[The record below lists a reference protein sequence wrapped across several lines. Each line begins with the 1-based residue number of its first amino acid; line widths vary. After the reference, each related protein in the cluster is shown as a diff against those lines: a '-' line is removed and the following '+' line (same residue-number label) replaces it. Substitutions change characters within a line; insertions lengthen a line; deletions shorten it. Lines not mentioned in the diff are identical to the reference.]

1 MMRITKRAA
10 LLAAALSISLLQI
23 GAAVYAQTPIAGTH
37 APGAKDTPV
46 AARKDGRTG
55 PLLDGLG
62 KHTHK
67 VTTSSPLAQQYFNQ
81 GLALTYGFNHAEA
94 IRAFKEA
101 IRLDPDCAMAYWGV
115 ATALGPNI
123 NAAMDNA
130 AAKEA
135 YAVLQE
141 AQKRMSRAT
150 EKEKAFISALAKR
163 YTDKPVA
170 DRKPLD
176 KAYAEA
182 MKEVA
187 KRFPDDVDALTLY
200 AESVMNTMPWDYWTK
215 KERAPKPGTLEV
227 IAALERALALNPEHP
242 GANHFYI
249 HIVEA
254 SHFPERAL
262 SAAHRLP
269 DVAPAAGHLVHMP
282 AHIYIRVGKYHDAVL
297 VNEKSI
303 RADNDYLAQC
313 RRQGY
318 YPMAYVPHN
327 HHFLW
332 LAATMEGN
340 SAKAMLGAEGTAGH
354 VDKKILGP
362 AETGPLQHFTTI
374 PTYAKVRFGKWD
386 EILALPAPEKNLLY
400 PTGVWRY
407 ARGMAFARKGKY
419 NEAKAELARLAAIA
433 SDKQLEPVMV
443 GLNAAVPV
451 LKVAAEALA
460 GELAYEQGDYA
471 TAIRHLEKA
480 VEMEADFTYDEPP
493 PFHYPVRQ
501 SLGAVLLAAGRP
513 SEAEKVYRED
523 LKQNPENGWSLF
535 GLLQSL
541 RAVGNTELAAEVES
555 RFREAWKHADV
566 ILTSSRF

>member
-1 MMRITKRAA
+1 MRITK
-10 LLAAALSISLLQI
+10 LAAFLAATISVGALAIN
-23 GAAVYAQTPIAGTH
+23 AVYAQTPIAGAHKT
-37 APGAKDTPV
+37 DQPV
-46 AARKDGRTG
+46 KPRLDGRTG

-135 YAVLQE
+135 YASLQE
-141 AQKRMSRAT
+141 AQKRMGGAT
-150 EKEKAFISALAKR
+150 EKEKAFITALAKR

-187 KRFPDDVDALTLY
+187 KRYPDDVDALTLY
-200 AESVMNTMPWDYWTK
+200 AESVMNTMPWAYWTK
-215 KERAPKPGTLEV
+215 KDRKPNPGTLEV
-227 IAALERALALNPEHP
+227 VAALERALALSPEHP

-269 DVAPAAGHLVHMP
+269 DIAPAAGHLVHMP
-282 AHIYIRVGKYHDAVL
+282 SHIYVRVGKYHDAAL

-340 SAKAMLGAEGTAGH
+340 SAKAMIGAEGTAGH
-354 VDKKILGP
+354 VDRKILGP
-362 AETGPLQHFTTI
+362 AETGPLQHFLTI
-374 PTYAKVRFGKWD
+374 PTYAKVRFGKWN
-386 EILALPAPEKNLLY
+386 EILALPAPDKALLY
-400 PTGVWRY
+400 PTGVWHY
-407 ARGMAFARKGKY
+407 ARGMAYARKGKY
-419 NEAKAELARLAAIA
+419 NEAKQELAKLTAIA
-433 SDKQLEPVMV
+433 GDKQLEPVNV
-443 GLNAAVPV
+443 GLNAAIPV
-451 LKVAAEALA
+451 LKVAVEALA
-460 GELAYEQGDYA
+460 GELTYEQGDYP

-480 VEMEADFTYDEPP
+480 VELEADFTYDEPP

-541 RAVGNTELAAEVES
+541 RALGNTELAAEVEQ

-566 ILTSSRF
+566 VLTSSRF